1 MSLIVAL
8 LALAVTLA
16 AALAPGARRTEW
28 LVACAAL
35 AVLLALGV
43 AGADPTGRAI
53 RRLAPTVGFL
63 AALLVLAEGAR
74 REGLFAAAGA
84 AVARRAA
91 GSGVRLLAGVFVLA
105 TTITVALGLDATVV
119 LLTPVVLTST
129 AHQRGAARPSLLACA
144 HLANSASLLLPI
156 SNLTNLLA
164 FRSSGLSFAHFGAL
178 MLLPTLAAVGIE
190 WIVLRRSFAAVL
202 TPPGPPPAAPGAPAK
217 VPLPRFALLVVTATL
232 AGFALSSLVSL
243 EPVWVAVAGALAITA
258 PALLRR
264 TARPSDLLAS
274 LRPGFLLFVLAL
286 GAIVQACAQHGLTSA
301 ARAVLPTGA
310 SLLDLLAIAGVS
322 AVLAN
327 AVNNLP
333 ATLIL
338 LPIAAVAGPGPLLAM
353 LIGVGIG
360 PNLTPTGSL
369 ATLLWR
375 RVLAEHGI
383 RPDLR
388 EFLRLGLLSA
398 PAAMTAATVL
408 LWVGLKV

>member
-1 MSLIVAL
+1 MA
-8 LALAVTLA
+8 
-16 AALAPGARRTEW
+16 
-28 LVACAAL
+28 
-35 AVLLALGV
+35 GV
-43 AGADPTGRAI
+43 RPTGQAI
-53 RRLAPTVGFL
+53 RRLAPTVAFL
-63 AALLVLAEGAR
+63 AALLVLGEGAR

-84 AVARRAA
+84 ALTRRSA

-105 TTITVALGLDATVV
+105 TVITAVLGLDATVV
-119 LLTPVVLTST
+119 LLTPVVLAST
-129 AHQRGAARPSLLACA
+129 VHQRDAARPSLYACA

-164 FRSSGLSFAHFGAL
+164 FRASGLSFAHFGAL

-190 WIVLRRSFAAVL
+190 WIVLRRSFAPVLERVQAPTAAGAAV
-202 TPPGPPPAAPGAPAK
+202 APAEAAS
-217 VPLPRFALLVVTATL
+217 PRYALLVVTATL
-232 AGFALSSLVSL
+232 AAFALSSLVSL
-243 EPVWVAVAGALAITA
+243 DPLWVAVAGALAITV

-264 TARPSDLLAS
+264 RTQPAEVLAS

-301 ARAVLPTGA
+301 ARGVLPTGA
-310 SLLDLLAIAGVS
+310 SLVDLLAITGVS

-338 LPIAAVAGPGPLLAM
+338 LPITALAGPGPLLAM
-353 LIGVGIG
+353 LIGVGVG

-375 RVLAEHGI
+375 RVLSEHGI
-383 RPDLR
+383 VPNLR
-388 EFLRLGLLSA
+388 EFLRLGVLSA
-398 PAAMTAATVL
+398 PAAMAAATVL